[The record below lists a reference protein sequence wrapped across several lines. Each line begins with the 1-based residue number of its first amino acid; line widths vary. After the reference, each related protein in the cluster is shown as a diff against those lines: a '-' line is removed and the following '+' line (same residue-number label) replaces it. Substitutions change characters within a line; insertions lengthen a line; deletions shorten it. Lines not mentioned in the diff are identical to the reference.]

1 MEIKLLNLQGQYSHT
16 ANMLLKQLR
25 TKEITL
31 KEYLMQCAYWGV
43 KTMDDIY
50 FRSLPSR
57 PMEVVEYEQLPYYKR
72 NKLTQAYYEDNP
84 GVTKYYE
91 DKEMIVR
98 SNKDSL
104 WRLKTYKKFIPESD
118 IKTHEKLDKA
128 INDFRLKMEG

>member
-1 MEIKLLNLQGQYSHT
+1 
-16 ANMLLKQLR
+16 
-25 TKEITL
+25 
-31 KEYLMQCAYWGV
+31 
-43 KTMDDIY
+43 MDDLY

-57 PMEVVEYEQLPYYKR
+57 PMEVVEYEQLSYYKR

-104 WRLKTYKKFIPESD
+104 HWLKVYKKYIPESD
-118 IKTHEKLDKA
+118 VKSHKKLDEA
-128 INDFRLKMEG
+128 IFFNFTKPEHPDFERCWALKNLRLLTAKENNIKRAKLAKPFQPALKIF

>member
-1 MEIKLLNLQGQYSHT
+1 
-16 ANMLLKQLR
+16 
-25 TKEITL
+25 
-31 KEYLMQCAYWGV
+31 
-43 KTMDDIY
+43 MDDLY

-84 GVTKYYE
+84 GVMKYYE

-104 WRLKTYKKFIPESD
+104 HWLKVYKGYIPKSD
-118 IKTHEKLDKA
+118 VKTHEKLDKK
-128 INDFRLKMEG
+128 ILDFKVKMEGY